1 MDKENIEF
9 RKILDLSVS
18 DTGNMSDDKSIKELF
33 EDKLRELNITQ
44 NQALK
49 LLSMEAKTLR
59 PILENTAKRI
69 DVVNIIKLGH
79 FLGLSVTEIMK
90 MYIPEMDIEQIG
102 EIQKA
107 REASFLLENFDI
119 QSLIK
124 SKFIDSKSISNV
136 KQRVNT
142 FFGLSTIYDFSE
154 NKVFPAF
161 SRSKKTSND
170 KVRDFWLKAAY
181 SLFKDIANPYEY
193 NRQKLIELLPKI
205 RPYSRDEENGL
216 TIVAKALYTVGITV
230 IFQPSIANLQVKG
243 ATFIIDGRPCIVLSN
258 LNKRYPTLWFVLL
271 HELHHVLYDF
281 DDISVNRYH
290 LTGEMDLFLLNEDAA
305 DNFAKEYFLSEDRLN
320 FISPYINSRATISKY
335 SKEWSVHV
343 SFIYAFYCQEKNAW
357 GHPVSKLIPS
367 SEIALK
373 YLNTHPF
380 ERETLAESA
389 KQLKELVYNI

>member
-79 FLGLSVTEIMK
+79 FLGLSVNEIMK

-154 NKVFPAF
+154 NKIFPAF

-305 DNFAKEYFLSEDRLN
+305 DNFSKEYFLSEDRLN

>member
-1 MDKENIEF
+1 MNKDNIEF
-9 RKILDLSVS
+9 RKILDLSVK
-18 DTGNMSDDKSIKELF
+18 DTGYVSDDKSIKDLF
-33 EDKLRELNITQ
+33 EHKLNELNITQ

-49 LLSMEAKTLR
+49 LLSMEAKTLK
-59 PILENTAKRI
+59 PILDNSAKRI

-79 FLGLSVTEIMK
+79 FLGLSINEIMK
-90 MYIPEMDIEQIG
+90 MYIPEMDVEQIG
-102 EIQKA
+102 EIQRA
-107 REASFLLENFDI
+107 REASYLLENFDI

-124 SKFIDSKSISNV
+124 SKFIDSKNISTI
-136 KQRVNT
+136 KERVNK
-142 FFGLSTIYDFSE
+142 FFGLNTIYDFSE

-193 NRQKLIELLPKI
+193 DRQKLIELLPKI
-205 RPYSRDEENGL
+205 RPYTRDEENGL
-216 TIVAKALYTVGITV
+216 TIVAKALYIVGVTV

-243 ATFIIDGRPCIVLSN
+243 ATFIIDGKPCIVLSN

-290 LTGEMDLFLLNEDAA
+290 LSGEIDLFLLNEDAA
-305 DNFAKEYFLSEDRLN
+305 DNFAKEYLLSEDRLN
-320 FISPYINSRATISKY
+320 FIKPYINSKSTIERC
-335 SKEWSVHV
+335 SKEWSVHP
-343 SFIYAFYCQEKNAW
+343 SIIYAIYCQETNVW
-357 GHPVSKLIPS
+357 GHPIARLIPN

-380 ERETLAESA
+380 EKETLMESA
-389 KQLKELVYNI
+389 KQLKELIYNI

>member
-79 FLGLSVTEIMK
+79 FLGLSVNEIMK

-335 SKEWSVHV
+335 SKEWSVHA
-343 SFIYAFYCQEKNAW
+343 SFIYAFYCQERNAW

>member
-79 FLGLSVTEIMK
+79 FLGLSVNEIMK